1 MRYPAYI
8 VSTRSGTP
16 RTQSLARAI
25 LLLQAI
31 ADRPAGSSAS
41 ALARATGIPRST
53 AARTLRTLADHGFV
67 EETTDGAW
75 VLGHELVR
83 LARSA
88 DPNRQL
94 VDAAHPVLERLRD
107 AAGESASLAIP
118 RAPAGMDIVL
128 QLDAERHV
136 GVANWVGT
144 EVPLHASSAG
154 KVVLAELGADELGAA
169 LGPAPLPSFTER
181 TITDVRVLS
190 AELARIRRQGWAEID
205 GELEEGLAAISVPV
219 RSAQGG
225 LAAIIGISG
234 PTFRL
239 TTSRRRQLLATVTA
253 TAAEIERG
261 LHERP

>member
-1 MRYPAYI
+1 MSARP
-8 VSTRSGTP
+8 GTP

-25 LLLQAI
+25 RLLQAI

-41 ALARATGIPRST
+41 ELARATRLPRST

-67 EETTDGAW
+67 EETTDGGAW
-75 VLGHELVR
+75 ILGHELVR

-88 DPNRQL
+88 DPNRRL
-94 VDAAHPVLERLRD
+94 VDAAHPALQRLRD

-154 KVVLAELGADELGAA
+154 KVVLAELRADELEVA
-169 LGPAPLPSFTER
+169 LGTAPLPSFTER
-181 TITDVRVLS
+181 TITDMPVLS

-219 RSAQGG
+219 RSPQGR
-225 LAAIIGISG
+225 LAAIVGISG

-239 TTSRRRQLLATVTA
+239 TTSRRRELLATVRATA
-253 TAAEIERG
+253 TEIERG
-261 LHERP
+261 LYERS

>member
-16 RTQSLARAI
+16 RTQSLSRAI
-25 LLLQAI
+25 QLLQGI
-31 ADRPAGSSAS
+31 ADRPDGSSAS
-41 ALARATGIPRST
+41 SLARATEIPRST

-67 EETTDGAW
+67 EETAGGAW
-75 VLGHELVR
+75 VLGYELVR
-83 LARSA
+83 IARFA

-94 VDAAHPVLERLRD
+94 VDAARPALERLRD
-107 AAGESASLAIP
+107 AADESASLAIP

-154 KVVLAELGADELGAA
+154 KVVLAELGADELEAA
-169 LGPAPLPSFTER
+169 LGTASLPSFTER

-190 AELARIRRQGWAEID
+190 AELARIRRQDWAEID

-219 RSAQGG
+219 RSARGG
-225 LAAIIGISG
+225 LAAIVGISG

-239 TTSRRRQLLATVTA
+239 TTSRRRQLLATVRA

-261 LHERP
+261 LAERP